1 MEDPAGRS
9 LAVINARI
17 FDGKSFIRGNCVLT
31 GSGRINDITL
41 LKHGKKPS
49 GKPEIIDAHGK
60 ILCPGFI
67 DMHTHGAAGIY
78 SMDIRTLSDIREL
91 SKAYPAYGVT
101 SVLLAVFYTGKEE
114 PLEKV
119 LALCAGKF
127 DGAVVLGTYH
137 EGPFINIKK
146 RGMIGGR
153 YIKGRPA
160 GALALLRKIIAD
172 SPSMM
177 VMTIAPELDP
187 GFLLS
192 RELKSRGITVAIGHT
207 DALYSRCMKAAATGE
222 LHYTHIFNAMRPMHH
237 REPGPFLAAV
247 DSGATAE
254 LICDGA
260 HVHPAAIRLAVK
272 LMGAGRLAIIT
283 DSTPLLGYNKKSLD
297 FGGGKMSERRGA
309 AYLEDKTLAGS
320 ATPINKMMKNILD
333 WGAAPFGDI
342 LTMATSTPASILGL
356 KDRGRLKK
364 GYMADMTIIDGGF
377 KVYRTINAGKIT
389 FTQRGK
395 K

>member
-1 MEDPAGRS
+1 MIENPAGRA

-17 FDGKSFIRGNCVLT
+17 FDGERFIRGNCVLT
-31 GSGRINDITL
+31 TGGRIKAVTL
-41 LKHGKKPS
+41 LKHGKKPA
-49 GKPEIIDAHGK
+49 GKTDIINAHGK

-78 SMDIRTLSDIREL
+78 SMDIRTLPDIGKL
-91 SKAYPAYGVT
+91 SRAYTAFGVT
-101 SVLLAVFYTGKEE
+101 SVLLAVFYTGKEAT
-114 PLEKV
+114 LEKV
-119 LALCAGKF
+119 LASCAGKF
-127 DGAVVLGTYH
+127 DGAVVLGTYY

-160 GALALLRKIIAD
+160 GALALLKKIIDEA
-172 SPSMM
+172 PSMKA
-177 VMTIAPELDP
+177 MTVAPELDT
-187 GFLLS
+187 GSLLS
-192 RELKSRGITVAIGHT
+192 RELKSRGITAAIGHT
-207 DALYSRCMKAAATGE
+207 DALYSRCMEAAAAGSR
-222 LHYTHIFNAMRPMHH
+222 HYTHLFNAMSPMHH

-260 HVHPAAIRLAVK
+260 HVHPAAVRLAVK
-272 LMGAGRLAIIT
+272 AMGAGRLAIIT
-283 DSTPLLGYNKKSLD
+283 DSTPLLGYKGKSMN
-297 FGGGKMSERRGA
+297 FGSVKISERRGA
-309 AYLEDKTLAGS
+309 AYLEDRTLAGS
-320 ATPINKMMKNILD
+320 ATPMNKMMKNLLD

-364 GYMADMTIIDGGF
+364 GYMADMAIIGDGF
-377 KVYRTINAGKIT
+377 KVYRTINAGKTT
-389 FTQRGK
+389 FV
-395 K
+395 